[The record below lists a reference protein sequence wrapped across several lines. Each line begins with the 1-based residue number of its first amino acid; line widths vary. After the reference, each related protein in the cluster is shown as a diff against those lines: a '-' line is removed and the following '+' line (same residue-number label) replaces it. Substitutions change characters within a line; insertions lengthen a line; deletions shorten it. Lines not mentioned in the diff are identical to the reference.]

1 MKTDTKAY
9 ILAAIVRGAAQC
21 TLLVMATWMLATIGP
36 G

>member
-1 MKTDTKAY
+1 MKAHIVTA
-9 ILAAIVRGAAQC
+9 LVRGLAQC